1 MSSLAAKGVD
11 TRHSPGMTMEGAG
24 DSYVGTHICPPDF
37 SARRTPKTR
46 LGSKISAI
54 TATSLDIPGLL
65 AMFRAS
71 YEKSDRSCA
80 QQSYKSPYYRGTLAH
95 RRG

>member
-1 MSSLAAKGVD
+1 MSWPSTFSLAAKGVD
-11 TRHSPGMTMEGAG
+11 TRHAPGMTVEEAA
-24 DSYVGTHICPPDF
+24 HISPPEF

-54 TATSLDIPGLL
+54 TATSLDIPRLL

-80 QQSYKSPYYRGTLAH
+80 QQSYESPYYRGTLAH

>member
-1 MSSLAAKGVD
+1 MSRPSTSSLAAKGVD
-11 TRHSPGMTMEGAG
+11 TRHSPGMTVEGPG
-24 DSYVGTHICPPDF
+24 DRYADAHTSPPDF

-54 TATSLDIPGLL
+54 TATSLDIPRLL

-71 YEKSDRSCA
+71 FEKLD
-80 QQSYKSPYYRGTLAH
+80 
-95 RRG
+95 